1 MKNKYLFF
9 AFVFLFMSSGLFSQ
23 TRLIGDN
30 DNKGSKISDSGGLQ
44 QVWDSKTKI
53 VKSKSWGDN
62 FFYVIWADTGTLG
75 DHSPLDVANA
85 NEEGLPNASIFAV
98 KMKKA
103 GNTYT
108 KDTSFGSDSL
118 LVITDRFDQSLRE
131 INAFPNGEGF
141 VVVYSTSASG
151 ARVEGFVQYYDE
163 EGNQVITGSGVGYG
177 DGYFGNTAF
186 KLPNFDY
193 DLDAITLSGDYVY
206 YVYTDPAFKVKYCD
220 ISDSPT
226 CESTDNLGLTSMPA
240 NGFLIP
246 YSHSTAPGVIL
257 GVQTNWVNEKFD
269 IKIKKITPTSVSPD
283 WIAVSNTGGVYAEYD
298 EEDDKWD
305 GVMNGFYDED
315 GASYVIWADTNTTTI
330 PAGIRIGKITVEGD
344 NIVLSTNG
352 GAGYPL
358 THISEDYMSEN
369 LDHKWYAASN
379 GKIGLIYVDGS
390 AKNFRLFDAS
400 NNFSMIGNTVSLSNN
415 DLEDDQRF
423 YFSIN
428 DAGYVSIFERDNA
441 GNGGSLKVSGYKADM
456 TQIFPPTVFL
466 SSSTIDKTYYS
477 HADIESI
484 GNYFAVLEH
493 EAVGDAPSL
502 AYNLYTQVLSTAVPP
517 LDDLE
522 SLTVTKTNDTP
533 LAFEFKATD
542 PNNIV
547 GSTYTVQV
555 STVVDFS
562 TIIYSTDV
570 INANTVNPKTLLV
583 VNGLTPERTYYFR
596 AKVRSGDIESGY
608 SGTSKSDGA
617 EGDHSS
623 ELNIGKWDD
632 DINNAIIPVEPYD
645 AQDGYV
651 IDAGDNKSFYI
662 WSHYDYDT
670 DKTSIKA
677 IKYTSNGT
685 KDIEKDIITGIPYS
699 YSEDIDNGFGVVSD
713 GANGFI
719 VVWSSSSDTSQYLN
733 ISRFGSNLNTI
744 WTKPVNDGA
753 GVYGWDE
760 KAKIIG
766 GKAFVLYAD
775 SEGKGYFDSFN
786 LDTGARNQI
795 DADIT
800 ASGDFIAEVAKTSD
814 DKLIVF
820 YGNAPSISSKKID
833 SNGTITS
840 GPSYSLSG
848 ISNDGDIIA
857 LPADGGA
864 AYLVYSDSTKDKLMV
879 LKVGSDLAAVDGYP
893 KEVDGLYK
901 QEWGDYTYDAIHT
914 PHGLVFAYTKAAN
927 ESYVRFVDDSFS
939 DIETHQYNTRFND
952 IKLSY
957 NSNND
962 VVGLALP
969 LNNSG
974 VDNIHVAEYNAT
986 DGSQIIT
993 PIKAIQNIY
1002 GVQGINGFYNYQ
1014 RMLNLGSAGDNFIL
1028 NYISPENSYI
1038 QQISTYVVLDTPTNI
1053 STTAFTTD
1061 SITFNWTENNPGV
1074 NEWYVRYS
1082 TVSDFDASLTTEAY
1096 TTSKPYQA
1104 IGLKPNTTY
1113 YFEVKSSS
1121 GVFSSGY
1128 SSAFLASTLVEIPT
1142 GLNVSD
1148 RSSNS
1153 LEFSWSSQNGPGT
1166 LYNIVLLDGSSEVA
1180 SSTATALSHMFDSLT
1195 ANKFY
1200 SAKVRAIGNNP
1211 GDISDYTSP
1220 VSTKTIISL
1229 EDVDD
1234 ISFTTVNTDTIKVE
1248 WTHES
1253 GALRYDVQSSSV
1265 SDFDIPSVI
1274 ITSNTANKYAVF
1286 GNTGEGTLTP
1296 NTTYYF
1302 RLKAYYNDEEAGYLN
1317 MGSTSTLAA
1326 QPTGFDFHGV
1336 YSSSVTLKWNSSNPE
1351 YTVYQVRYRANVD
1364 VSTETKLFSDL
1375 GTGDISAT
1383 ITSLKD
1389 GTTYTFYLS
1398 AINNNSIP
1406 TAEISITTMT
1416 VKIINAVEEIGASG
1430 GQMSFNPGTG
1440 SKIDLDFP
1448 ANTFI
1453 SITTVTVKLPDP
1465 DTTPS
1470 SNRSLMGNITPT
1482 GISFEIDSGGVQPS
1496 RGVEI
1501 SINYQTSM
1509 IPGIY
1514 SSGITVDENTL
1525 VIARYDSVNSVWI
1538 PLKSYVDKSAKTVT
1552 AYTDHFSVFSLF
1564 SLTPASTISEPKVA
1578 PNPLRPSKG
1587 LLYSKITF
1595 SNLPADT
1602 EIIIYNVSGTKVRKL
1617 KTDSSGMAVWDGKN
1631 DDGKNVASGVYFAL
1645 IKKGS
1650 STKTIKLGVQR

>member
-53 VKSKSWGDN
+53 VKSKNWGDS

-75 DHSPLDVANA
+75 THFPLADENA
-85 NEEGLPNASIFAV
+85 NEENLPNASIFAV
-98 KMKKA
+98 KMKKD
-103 GNTYT
+103 GNTYI
-108 KDTSFGSDSL
+108 KDTSFGTDSL

-131 INAFPNGEGF
+131 IDAFPNGNGF

-151 ARVEGFVQYYDE
+151 ARVEGFIQHYDS
-163 EGNQVITGSGVGYG
+163 SGLAQINSSG
-177 DGYFGNTAF
+177 DGYSGNTAF
-186 KLPNFDY
+186 KLPDFDY
-193 DLDAITLSGDYVY
+193 DFPFTLSGGYIY

-220 ISDSPT
+220 ISGSPT

-257 GVQTNWVNEKFD
+257 GVQNNWTDEKFD
-269 IKIKKITPTSVSPD
+269 IKIKRITPTSVSPD
-283 WIAVSNTGGVYAEYD
+283 WIAVTNTGGVYVEWW
-298 EEDDKWD
+298 EEDESSGYD
-305 GVMNGFYDED
+305 GNMQGFYEEG
-315 GASYVIWADTNTTTI
+315 GASYVIWADTATNPTSI
-330 PAGIRIGKITVEGD
+330 SIGKITVDQG
-344 NIVLSTNG
+344 NNVVLSTNG
-352 GAGYPL
+352 GVGYPL
-358 THISEDYMSEN
+358 THISIDDMSDN
-369 LDHKWYAASN
+369 LDDKWYAANN

-390 AKNFRLFDAS
+390 AKNFRLFNAS
-400 NNFSMIGNTVSLSNN
+400 NNFSMIGDPVLLSNT
-415 DLEDDQRF
+415 DLEDDQKF

-493 EAVGDAPSL
+493 EAVGNPPQL
-502 AYNLYTQVLSTAVPP
+502 AYNLYAQVLSTAVPP

-533 LAFEFKATD
+533 LTFTFTASD

-555 STVVDFS
+555 STVDDFS

-570 INANTVNPKTLLV
+570 INANENNPKTLLTI
-583 VNGLTPERTYYFR
+583 NGLTPGRTYYFR
-596 AKVRSGDIESGY
+596 AKVRYGDIESGY

-662 WSHYDYDT
+662 WSHYDYNT

-677 IKYTSNGT
+677 IKYNPDGS
-685 KDIEKDIITGIPYS
+685 KSFEKDIITGIPYS
-699 YSEDIDNGFGVVSD
+699 YSEDSDNGFGVVSD

-733 ISRFGSNLNTI
+733 ISRFDTNGGLKWSNRINNGGSIFGGEN
-744 WTKPVNDGA
+744 
-753 GVYGWDE
+753 E
-760 KAKIIG
+760 AKIIG
-766 GKAFVLYAD
+766 GKAYVLYAD

-1128 SSAFLASTLVEIPT
+1128 STPYPVSTLVVAPIDLVVQE
-1142 GLNVSD
+1142 
-1148 RSSNS
+1148 RSSDS
-1153 LEFSWSSQNGPGT
+1153 LTFSWNSNSNGDGT
-1166 LYNIVLLDGSSEVA
+1166 FYNIVLIDDSDSSEVA

-1211 GDISDYTSP
+1211 DDISDYTSP
-1220 VSTKTIISL
+1220 VSTKTFITL
-1229 EDVDD
+1229 EDVTD
-1234 ISFTTVNTDTIKVE
+1234 ISFTTVDTDTIKVE
-1248 WTHES
+1248 WAHES

-1265 SDFDIPSVI
+1265 SGFDIPSVI

-1326 QPTGFDFHGV
+1326 QPTGFDFYGV
-1336 YSSSVTLKWNSSNPE
+1336 YTSSVTLKWNSSNPE
-1351 YTVYQVRYRANVD
+1351 YTVYQVRYISNVD
-1364 VSTETKLFSDL
+1364 VSTETKLFSNL

-1453 SITTVTVKLPDP
+1453 SITTVTVKLPD
-1465 DTTPS
+1465 TTPS

-1501 SINYQTSM
+1501 SINY
-1509 IPGIY
+1509 
-1514 SSGITVDENTL
+1514 SGITVDENTL
-1525 VIARYDSVNSVWI
+1525 VIARYDSVNNLWI

>member
-151 ARVEGFVQYYDE
+151 ARVEGFVQYYNSSGVAQINSSGD
-163 EGNQVITGSGVGYG
+163 GSGNKSFQLS
-177 DGYFGNTAF
+177 DFN
-186 KLPNFDY
+186 Y
-193 DLDAITLSGDYVY
+193 DFPFTVSGDYVY
-206 YVYTDPAFKVKYCD
+206 YVYTDPAFKVKYCY

-226 CESTDNLGLTSMPA
+226 CKSTDNLGLTSMPA

-283 WIAVSNTGGVYAEYD
+283 WIAVTNTGGVYVEWW
-298 EEDDKWD
+298 EEDESSGYD
-305 GVMNGFYDED
+305 GNMQGFYEEG

-330 PAGIRIGKITVEGD
+330 PAGIRIGKITVDQG
-344 NIVLSTNG
+344 NNVVLSTNG
-352 GAGYPL
+352 GVGYPL
-358 THISEDYMSEN
+358 THISIDDMSDN
-369 LDHKWYAASN
+369 LDDKWYAANN

-390 AKNFRLFDAS
+390 AKNFRLFNAS
-400 NNFSMIGNTVSLSNN
+400 NNFSMIGGPVLLSNT
-415 DLEDDQRF
+415 DLEDDQKF

-493 EAVGDAPSL
+493 EAVGNPPQL
-502 AYNLYTQVLSTAVPP
+502 AYNLYAQVLSTAVPP
-517 LDDLE
+517 LDNLTLLE
-522 SLTVTKTNDTP
+522 VNQTQETP

-547 GSTYTVQV
+547 GSIYTVQV

-570 INANTVNPKTLLV
+570 INANENNPKTLLTI
-583 VNGLTPERTYYFR
+583 NGLTPGRTYYFR

-608 SGTSKSDGA
+608 SDTSESYGT

-623 ELNIGKWDD
+623 ELNIGKWSDEK
-632 DINNAIIPVEPYD
+632 INNAIIPVEPYD

-662 WSHYDYDT
+662 WSHYDYNT

-677 IKYTSNGT
+677 IEYNPDGSKNF
-685 KDIEKDIITGIPYS
+685 EKDIITGIPYS
-699 YSEDIDNGFGVVSD
+699 HSENSDNGFGVVSD

-733 ISRFGSNLNTI
+733 ISRFDTNGGLKWSNKINNGGSIFGGEN
-744 WTKPVNDGA
+744 
-753 GVYGWDE
+753 E
-760 KAKIIG
+760 AKIIG
-766 GKAFVLYAD
+766 GKAYVLYAD
-775 SEGKGYFDSFN
+775 SGGKGYFDSFD

-795 DADIT
+795 DPSINV
-800 ASGDFIAEVAKTSD
+800 SGDFIAEVAKTSD
-814 DKLIVF
+814 DKLILF
-820 YGNAPSISSKKID
+820 YGIPPSISSKKIGSD
-833 SNGTITS
+833 GTITS
-840 GPSYSLSG
+840 GQSYSLSG

-857 LPADGGA
+857 LPADDGG
-864 AYLVYSDSTKDKLMV
+864 AYLVYADAGNNKLMV
-879 LKVGSDLAAVDGYP
+879 LKVGFDLAGVV

-914 PHGLVFAYTKAAN
+914 PHGLVFAYTKSSN
-927 ESYVRFVDDSFS
+927 GSYVKFVDDSFNEIKK
-939 DIETHQYNTRFND
+939 DTYTFTFND
-952 IKLSY
+952 IGLSY
-957 NSNND
+957 NSKND
-962 VVGLALP
+962 IVGLALP
-969 LNNSG
+969 LNNLG
-974 VDNIHVAEYNAT
+974 VDNIYVAEYNAT

-1002 GVQGINGFYNYQ
+1002 GINRINNFYNPGG
-1014 RMLNLGSAGDNFIL
+1014 RTLNLSSAGDNFIL

-1038 QQISTYVVLDTPTNI
+1038 QQISTYVVLNTPTI
-1053 STTAFTTD
+1053 STPALATD
-1061 SITFNWTENNPGV
+1061 SITFNWAENNTDV

-1082 TVSDFDASLTTEAY
+1082 TGSDFDAAFTTEAY
-1096 TTSKPYQA
+1096 TTSNPYQA
-1104 IGLKPNTTY
+1104 TGLKPNTTY

-1128 SSAFLASTLVEIPT
+1128 STPYPVSTLVVAPT
-1142 GLNVSD
+1142 GLAVSD

-1166 LYNIVLLDGSSEVA
+1166 LYNIVLLDGSNEVA
-1180 SSTATALSHMFDSLT
+1180 SSTATALSHLFDSL
-1195 ANKFY
+1195 APNKFY

-1211 GDISDYTSP
+1211 DDISDYTETI
-1220 VSTKTIISL
+1220 STKTIISL
-1229 EDVDD
+1229 EDVTA
-1234 ISFTTVNTDTIKVE
+1234 IRFTDVDTDTIRVE
-1248 WTHES
+1248 WTHPS

-1265 SDFDIPSVI
+1265 PAFDSVI

-1286 GNTGEGTLTP
+1286 GKGGEGTLTP

-1351 YTVYQVRYRANVD
+1351 YTVYQVRYISNVD

-1440 SKIDLDFP
+1440 SKIDLNFP

-1453 SITTVTVKLPDP
+1453 SITTVTVKLPDTP
-1465 DTTPS
+1465 PS

-1509 IPGIY
+1509 IPEGIY

-1525 VIARYDSVNSVWI
+1525 VIARYDSVNNLWI

>member
-23 TRLIGDN
+23 TKLIVDN

-53 VKSKSWGDN
+53 VKSKSWGDD

-75 DHSPLDVANA
+75 THSPLAEDNA
-85 NEEGLPNASIFAV
+85 NEENLPNASIFAV
-98 KMKKA
+98 KMIKS
-103 GNTYT
+103 GNTYI
-108 KDTSFGSDSL
+108 KDDNFGTNSL

-131 INAFPNGEGF
+131 INAFPNGNGF
-141 VVVYSTSASG
+141 VIMYSTSAQG
-151 ARVEGFVQYYDE
+151 AVVEGFVQYY
-163 EGNQVITGSGVGYG
+163 NNTGVAQISSVG
-177 DGYFGNTAF
+177 DGGTGNTAF
-186 KLPNFDY
+186 KLPNFNY
-193 DLDAITLSGDYVY
+193 HFPFTVSGGYAY
-206 YVYTDPAFKVKYCD
+206 YVYTDSGFKVNYCS
-220 ISDSPT
+220 IEESPN
-226 CESTDNLGLTSMPA
+226 CSSITDLGLESEPA

-257 GVQTNWVNEKFD
+257 GVQHNWGDGKFN
-269 IKIKKITPTSVSPD
+269 IKIKRITPTPVSSD
-283 WIAVSNTGGVYAEYD
+283 WIAVTNTGGVYV
-298 EEDDKWD
+298 EDDEDRLD
-305 GVMNGFYDED
+305 GNMQGFYEEG
-315 GASYVIWADTNTTTI
+315 GASYVIWADTATDPTS
-330 PAGIRIGKITVEGD
+330 IRIGKITVDGSGGV
-344 NIVLSTNG
+344 VLSTNDG
-352 GAGYPL
+352 QGYL
-358 THISEDYMSEN
+358 LAEVDVSSMSAN
-369 LDHKWYAASN
+369 LDDSWYAAN
-379 GKIGLIYVDGS
+379 NDKIGLIYLDGDG
-390 AKNFRLFDAS
+390 KKFGLFDAA
-400 NNFSMIGNTVSLSNN
+400 NNFSIIGNPVSLSNT
-415 DLEDDQRF
+415 DLEDDQKF

-477 HADIESI
+477 YAGVEGV

-493 EAVGDAPSL
+493 ESVGSDSSY
-502 AYNLYTQVLSTAVPP
+502 AYNLYSQVLSTAVPP
-517 LDDLE
+517 LEDLT
-522 SLTVTKTNDTP
+522 SPAVDKTGDMP
-533 LAFEFKATD
+533 LAFTFKAYD

-555 STVVDFS
+555 STVSDFS

-570 INANTVNPKTLLV
+570 INANENNPKTLLSI
-583 VNGLTPERTYYFR
+583 NGLTPGRTYYFR
-596 AKVRSGDIESGY
+596 AKVRYGDIESGY
-608 SGTSKSDGA
+608 SDTSKSDGT
-617 EGDHSS
+617 EGDHRP
-623 ELNIGKWDD
+623 ELGIAKWSADK
-632 DINNAIIPVEPYD
+632 INNAVIPLEPYD

-651 IDAGDNKSFYI
+651 IDAGGNNSFFI
-662 WSHYDYDT
+662 WSSYDYNT

-677 IKYTSNGT
+677 IKYSLNGT
-685 KDIEKDIITGIPYS
+685 KTFEKDLITNMPYA
-699 YSEDIDNGFGVVSD
+699 EDSDNGFGVVSD

-719 VVWSSSSDTSQYLN
+719 VVWSSSPDGNYYSN
-733 ISRFGSNLNTI
+733 ISRFDSDGILQWSNRINNGESI
-744 WTKPVNDGA
+744 FGGEN
-753 GVYGWDE
+753 E
-760 KAKIIG
+760 AKIIR
-766 GKAFVLYAD
+766 GKAFVLYAN
-775 SEGKGYFDSFN
+775 SEGKGYFDSFD
-786 LDTGARNQI
+786 LGTGERNQI
-795 DADIT
+795 DAGIT

-820 YGNAPSISSKKID
+820 YGNAPYISYKKID
-833 SNGTITS
+833 SSGNITNHDD
-840 GPSYSLSG
+840 PYTLSG
-848 ISNDGDIIA
+848 ISNDGDRIA
-857 LPADGGA
+857 LPADGGG
-864 AYLVYSDSTKDKLMV
+864 AYLVYSDSANDKLMV
-879 LKVGSDLAAVDGYP
+879 LKVDSNLAGVV

-901 QEWGDYTYDAIHT
+901 QSWGDYTYDAIHT
-914 PHGLVFAYTKAAN
+914 PHGLIFAYTKSSS
-927 ESYVRFVDDSFS
+927 ESYVKFVDDSFTEIKK
-939 DIETHQYNTRFND
+939 DTYTFTFND

-957 NSNND
+957 NSNNN
-962 VVGLALP
+962 VVGLATP
-969 LNNSG
+969 LNKSG
-974 VDNIHVAEYNAT
+974 ADNIYVAEYKAT
-986 DGSQIIT
+986 DGTKIVT
-993 PIKAIQNIY
+993 PLKAIQNIY
-1002 GVQGINGFYNYQ
+1002 GVQGINGFYNYR

-1038 QQISTYVVLDTPTNI
+1038 QQVSTYVVLNTPTDI
-1053 STTAFTTD
+1053 STAALATN
-1061 SITFNWTENNPGV
+1061 SITFNWTENNIGV

-1082 TVSDFDASLTTEAY
+1082 TRSDFDASLTTETY
-1096 TTSKPYQA
+1096 TTSNPYQA
-1104 IGLKPNTTY
+1104 TGLKPNTTY

-1121 GVFSSGY
+1121 GVLSSGY
-1128 SSAFLASTLVEIPT
+1128 STPYSVSTLVVAPT
-1142 GLNVSD
+1142 VLTVQE
-1148 RSSNS
+1148 RTSNS
-1153 LEFSWSSQNGPGT
+1153 LTFSWNSNSNGDGT
-1166 LYNIVLLDGSSEVA
+1166 FYNIVLIDDSDSSEVA

-1211 GDISDYTSP
+1211 DDISDYTSP
-1220 VSTKTIISL
+1220 VSTKTFITL
-1229 EDVDD
+1229 EDVTD
-1234 ISFTTVNTDTIKVE
+1234 ISFTTVDTDTIKVE
-1248 WTHES
+1248 WAHES
-1253 GALRYDVQSSSV
+1253 GALRYDVQSSSIPG
-1265 SDFDIPSVI
+1265 FGIPSVI
-1274 ITSNTANKYAVF
+1274 ITSNTANNYAVF

-1326 QPTGFDFHGV
+1326 QPTGFDFDEV
-1336 YSSSVTLKWNSSNPE
+1336 YTISVTLKWNSSNPE
-1351 YTVYQVRYRANVD
+1351 YTVYNVRYESD
-1364 VSTETKLFSDL
+1364 VSTGTKLFSDI

-1430 GQMSFNPGTG
+1430 GQMSFDPGTG
-1440 SKIDLDFP
+1440 SKIDLNFP

-1453 SITTVTVKLPDP
+1453 SITTVTVKLPDTP
-1465 DTTPS
+1465 PS

-1501 SINYQTSM
+1501 SINY
-1509 IPGIY
+1509 
-1514 SSGITVDENTL
+1514 SGITVDENTL
-1525 VIARYDSVNSVWI
+1525 VIARYDSVNNLWI
-1538 PLKSYVDKSAKTVT
+1538 PLKSYVDKSAKKVT